1 MPPFIALTRT
11 GRALKPNALQLVR
24 GVAADIPFIMATERR
39 PGYEHLVGRW
49 DDAQHRTALGD
60 GRYAYFIARA
70 ESEPIGFAIVRDW
83 ASRERVT
90 LIQRFAV
97 CDPDR
102 GNGKAMLAKLVERIF
117 NDTEAYRI
125 WLGLFPDNARARRV
139 YEAVGFQAE
148 GIARGSA
155 FFGGVHRD
163 ELIMALL
170 RPDWPRAD
178 QDQN

>member
-1 MPPFIALTRT
+1 
-11 GRALKPNALQLVR
+11 LKPDALQLVR
-24 GVAADIPFIMATERR
+24 GTAADIPFVMATERR

-49 DDAQHRTALGD
+49 DDAQHRTALSE

-70 ESEPIGFAIVRDW
+70 ELGPIGFAILRDW

-97 CDPDR
+97 CDSDR

-117 NDTEAYRI
+117 NDTDAYRI
-125 WLGLFPDNARARRV
+125 SLGLFPDNARARRV

-155 FFGGVHRD
+155 FFGGIHRD

-178 QDQN
+178 QVHN

>member
-1 MPPFIALTRT
+1 MNPKAL
-11 GRALKPNALQLVR
+11 NLVR
-24 GVAADIPFIMATERR
+24 GADADIPFVMATERQ

-49 DDAQHRTALGD
+49 DETQHRAALD
-60 GRYAYFIARA
+60 DRRYAYFIART
-70 ESEPIGFAIVRDW
+70 ESEPIGFAILRDW

-97 CDPDR
+97 CYPDR
-102 GNGKAMLAKLVERIF
+102 GHGKAILAKLVERIF
-117 NDTEAYRI
+117 SDTDAHRI

-139 YEAVGFQAE
+139 YEATGFQAE

-155 FFGGVHRD
+155 FFGGIHRD

-170 RPDWPRAD
+170 RPDWLSGSPRRGRATD
-178 QDQN
+178 